1 MDKKELIQFGA
12 RHHVAD
18 GISDGKNQAQTIRR
32 QTIADNLCQRYFGS
46 NCVFAAAR
54 TFTELS
60 APCAQED
67 NVRAQFGDMNLFDN
81 LLATQKHVKN

>member
-46 NCVFAAAR
+46 NCVFGVFW
-54 TFTELS
+54 TSTELS
-60 APCAQED
+60 PPCAQAE
-67 NVRAQFGDMNLFDN
+67 NVRAQFGDMNLSDN
-81 LLATQKHVKN
+81 LLANQNHVKN